1 MQRNALIPS
10 PELEAAIDYQPLIVT
25 PDTRLSTV
33 IALMVKKQGNNS
45 TPSTGEQKSKRQ
57 NSCVLV
63 MEGNNLLG
71 IFTEKDII
79 QYTAKNSNF
88 EEISVGSVMSKQV
101 ITLPLEA
108 FRDIFGPLF
117 LFRRYG
123 IRHLPIIGE
132 LGELVGVVTNDSL
145 RDVLQPADFLKLRRV
160 SEVMTTPV
168 LTADMKNS
176 VLDVIKLMAQHRVS
190 CVVITQN
197 IEDDEGD
204 TRVVPVGIITERDVV
219 KFQGQEFDF
228 STTIVKKVMSTPLL
242 LLSPED
248 SLWKAHEEMLRLGVR
263 RLVVSWDWGRGAGI
277 ITMTNLLRVLDP
289 IETSGIRDLC
299 QRSVIQEDAE
309 KLESIFQ
316 QNNKTLN
323 QLRTLLSETEI
334 NLKAIAEMM
343 QTIEV
348 SNQSPLKSV
357 LDNLQLMQ
365 NIVQKLDETTKGISQ
380 GGNETDGPDADNLSL
395 TQKSIKHGG
404 KTFRRKIRRRASR

>member
-1 MQRNALIPS
+1 MQPNALIPS

-33 IALMVKKQGNNS
+33 IALMVKKQGNSS
-45 TPSTGEQKSKRQ
+45 TLPQGEKTSKRQ
-57 NSCVLV
+57 NSCALV
-63 MEGNNLLG
+63 MEEKNLLG

-79 QYTAKNSNF
+79 QYTAINSNF
-88 EEISVGSVMSKQV
+88 KEITVGSVMTKQV

-168 LTADMKNS
+168 LTTDMKTS
-176 VLDVIKLMAQHRVS
+176 VLDVVRLMAQHRVS

-204 TRVVPVGIITERDVV
+204 IRVVPVGIVTERDVV
-219 KFQGQEFDF
+219 KFQEQQFDLF
-228 STTIVKKVMSTPLL
+228 ATPVRKVMSTPLL

-299 QRSVIQEDAE
+299 ERSVIQNDVE
-309 KLESIFQ
+309 KLEHIFQ
-316 QNNKTLN
+316 QNNKALN

-334 NLKAIAEMM
+334 NLKTVAEVM
-343 QTIEV
+343 QTMEV
-348 SNQSPLKSV
+348 SNQSQLQSV
-357 LDNLQLMQ
+357 LENLQLMQ
-365 NIVQKLDETTKGISQ
+365 NIVQDLDERSQ
-380 GGNETDGPDADNLSL
+380 IANGDNYQNDDADVDNLTL
-395 TQKSIKHGG
+395 TQKSVKLGQ
-404 KTFRRKIRRRASR
+404 KTNQRKIRRRASR

>member
-1 MQRNALIPS
+1 MQPNALIPP

-25 PDTRLSTV
+25 SDTRLSTV

-45 TPSTGEQKSKRQ
+45 TLSQGEKTSKRQ
-57 NSCVLV
+57 NSCALV
-63 MEGNNLLG
+63 MEGKKLLG

-79 QYTAKNSNF
+79 QYTAINSNF
-88 EEISVGSVMSKQV
+88 EEISVGSVMTKQV

-123 IRHLPIIGE
+123 IRHLPIISE

-160 SEVMTTPV
+160 SEIMTTPV
-168 LTADMKNS
+168 LTADMKTS
-176 VLDVIKLMAQHRVS
+176 VLDVVKLMAQHRVS

-197 IEDDEGD
+197 IKDDEGD
-204 TRVVPVGIITERDVV
+204 VRVVPVGIVTERDVV
-219 KFQGQEFDF
+219 KFQVQQFDLF
-228 STTIVKKVMSTPLL
+228 ATPVRKVMSTPLL

-299 QRSVIQEDAE
+299 EGSVIQKDAE
-309 KLESIFQ
+309 KLEHIFQ
-316 QNNKTLN
+316 QNNKALN

-334 NLKAIAEMM
+334 NLKTVAEVM

-348 SNQSPLKSV
+348 SNQSQLQSV
-357 LDNLQLMQ
+357 LENLQLMQ
-365 NIVQKLDETTKGISQ
+365 NIVQDLDERSQ
-380 GGNETDGPDADNLSL
+380 TVNGDNYQNDDADMDNLTL
-395 TQKSIKHGG
+395 TQKSVKIG
-404 KTFRRKIRRRASR
+404 KKANQRKIRRRASR